1 MNHFI
6 QVARRT
12 GKVALGFKIQ
22 LVVHR
27 MSAQLSNFN
36 GAELVAVMTGHKKK
50 AVTKSAAYQSAQK
63 EVVWGDILPFSSTL
77 YMAKTGLFQAKLFE
91 IHVYDTRNDQQVA
104 TFEFNLAELVQS
116 DKDSSKENII
126 VATSKCQD
134 ARASLSITVISSR
147 VGINR
152 NAHGGHGEGS
162 NADEMSFDDSRSD
175 LSACTLASAASS
187 HPAYKAGGA
196 KYSAT
201 TSQSSPGKDDGEG
214 KANALRGGS
223 LPLDEKETAA
233 VAAELAQTKTKQQE
247 LVRTIQDLEEQLR
260 QSESAN
266 VQLEKQNELK
276 DAEIEQLREDKS
288 ELEQQI
294 EELRASRGS
303 ESLLAEGQ
311 NGRSFDGSDDED
323 KQEEM
328 LAKYTVLKEENDRL
342 KHEMDALKETAKT
355 AAAAAMVHQPTLT
368 HKEEDEEEEEDDD
381 EEQDDRNSEA
391 SSADEFQDA
400 QEPHLQAEIQELKA
414 NVSTLRDERESL
426 QRSVKDLTHDNEQL
440 RTQIADMKDEIGDLE
455 ASLAKRDAEL
465 AEALALNDV
474 AGDEEQS
481 SEKEPDVLHVVKQE
495 NEKLVRQLNKLDN
508 TITKLTDEKTSL
520 ADKVQEVESA
530 HDRAKQDIGR
540 AQQTIEQL
548 QSEKETLADKLENA
562 KAASDNAQ
570 EEISAAEETISQ
582 LRVQV
587 QEISAQLAATQQ
599 ELHTLKHDELAA
611 SAAAAAAAVAKNQ
624 ELQERWEELSSQN
637 DQLQTRV
644 EELEAKLEASEAR
657 EEEREAELQRE
668 VDALMREAESLREDL
683 DELRASKQQA
693 EDELLTRTLELQEAL
708 ENQRRLTVGHEEHVG
723 SLTMQSEEVRSRV
736 EKHTEQAE
744 ATAQA
749 LNRQVETLMQENDY
763 FQRELIDS
771 KMKLAELTQQKDEL
785 SHQFKAMEKTV
796 VEMQIKAAEKEL
808 KAKKK

>member
-116 DKDSSKENII
+116 DKESSKENII

-134 ARASLSITVISSR
+134 PRASLSITVISSR

-152 NAHGGHGEGS
+152 SPHGHGSAEGS

-175 LSACTLASAASS
+175 LSACTFESRASS
-187 HPAYKAGGA
+187 HPVYKAGGT
-196 KYSAT
+196 KHSTT
-201 TSQSSPGKDDGEG
+201 TSQSSPGKDDPEG

-223 LPLDEKETAA
+223 LPVDET
-233 VAAELAQTKTKQQE
+233 VATTELAQVKAKQQE

-294 EELRASRGS
+294 EELCASRES
-303 ESLLAEGQ
+303 ERK
-311 NGRSFDGSDDED
+311 GRSFDGSDED
-323 KQEEM
+323 KDKEM
-328 LAKYTVLKEENDRL
+328 SAEYAMLKEENERL
-342 KHEMDALKETAKT
+342 KHEMDALKEAAKI
-355 AAAAAMVHQPTLT
+355 AHPLI
-368 HKEEDEEEEEDDD
+368 HKEEDEKEEEEEED
-381 EEQDDRNSEA
+381 QADRHSEA

-400 QEPHLQAEIQELKA
+400 QEPHLQAEIQDLKA
-414 NVSTLRDERESL
+414 NISTLREERESL
-426 QRSVKDLTHDNEQL
+426 QRTVKDLAHDNEQL
-440 RTQIADMKDEIGDLE
+440 RMQIADMKDQMGDLE
-455 ASLAKRDAEL
+455 ATLAKRDAEL
-465 AEALALNDV
+465 AEVLASNDV
-474 AGDEEQS
+474 AGDEEQQT
-481 SEKEPDVLHVVKQE
+481 EKEPDVLHVVKQE
-495 NEKLVRQLNKLDN
+495 NEKLMRQLNKLDH

-520 ADKVQEVESA
+520 ADKVHEVESA

-540 AQQTIEQL
+540 AQKTIETL
-548 QSEKETLADKLENA
+548 QSEKETLEDKLETA
-562 KAASDNAQ
+562 KAASDSAQ
-570 EEISAAEETISQ
+570 KEVSAAEETISQ

-611 SAAAAAAAVAKNQ
+611 SAAAAAAAVAKNY

-637 DQLQTRV
+637 DQLQSRV
-644 EELEAKLEASEAR
+644 EELEAKLEATEAR
-657 EEEREAELQRE
+657 EEEHGAELQRE
-668 VDALMREAESLREDL
+668 VDALMRETESLREDL

-708 ENQRRLTVGHEEHVG
+708 ENQRRLTVGHEERVG
-723 SLTMQSEEVRSRV
+723 SLAMQSEEVRSRV
-736 EKHTEQAE
+736 EKHTQQAE

-785 SHQFKAMEKTV
+785 THQYKAMEKTV